1 MSRFKRAAGS
11 KSGAFVEE
19 GTGTPFELSGTPKG
33 GGLPIQ
39 TVVIVVPV
47 DGQPVRFRMDVA
59 RDRRTGKPTD
69 PPVYTDERRFTEEG
83 GSRYIRGD
91 PTGLGL
97 MFVPSSSVVALA
109 LLVNLLHFVAWFV
122 AFWVVMQFRWGHA
135 LGFAAALGLVTML
148 LIMPLLFKQVRKPAA
163 AAPPPA
169 EKAALVLPGERG
181 A

>member
-1 MSRFKRAAGS
+1 RPGKRA
-11 KSGAFVEE
+11 
-19 GTGTPFELSGTPKG
+19 
-33 GGLPIQ
+33 
-39 TVVIVVPV
+39 
-47 DGQPVRFRMDVA
+47 
-59 RDRRTGKPTD
+59 D
-69 PPVYTDERRFTEEG
+69 PPMYTDERRFTEEG

-163 AAPPPA
+163 APPPA

-181 A
+181 RVS